1 MKALAWNAYGE
12 PDAVL
17 AVQDVAKPTDIPAGS
32 VLLRVS
38 AASLNP
44 VDKIRV
50 TGGLKAMR
58 ADTFPAV
65 LGYDVSG
72 TIESLGEG
80 VTEWTVGDA
89 VAARTQSGG
98 PQPGT
103 IAEFAVVHAAQLA
116 KKPENVGHND
126 AASLGLAGQ
135 TALQALRRAGC
146 KEGSKVFISGGA
158 GGVGTLAIQ
167 IAKIL
172 GAATVATTASPGAK
186 TDLCKSLGA
195 DVVINYR
202 EAKFE
207 EELKDYDVCFD
218 TTGESEK
225 CAMILKSGGK
235 TVTVAGT
242 PTSEAIEEASGS
254 APNFV
259 VRSFLW
265 MGRQSAAENAHTA
278 KGCVWNYMFLK
289 NTGTDM
295 AQLLIWTS
303 EGKIKT
309 IIPEDQIWPLSKAKE
324 AADKSFSGRAM
335 GKVIV
340 TVP

>member
-1 MKALAWNAYGE
+1 
-12 PDAVL
+12 
-17 AVQDVAKPTDIPAGS
+17 
-32 VLLRVS
+32 VS

-72 TIESLGEG
+72 IIESVGEG
-80 VTEWTVGDA
+80 VTDWAVGDA
-89 VAARTQSGG
+89 VAARAQSGD

-103 IAEFAVVHAAQLA
+103 IAEFAVLSANQLA
-116 KKPENVGHND
+116 KKPDNVSHND

-146 KEGSKVFISGGA
+146 KQGSKVFISGGA

-167 IAKIL
+167 IAKEL

-186 TDLCKSLGA
+186 TELCKSLGA

-207 EELKDYDVCFD
+207 EELNDYDICFD

-225 CAMILKSGGK
+225 CARILKAGGK

-242 PTSEAIEEASGS
+242 PTVEAISEVSGGS
-254 APNFV
+254 PNFI

-278 KGCVWNYMFLK
+278 KGCEWDYMFLQM
-289 NTGTDM
+289 TAVDM
-295 AQLLIWTS
+295 ATLLAWVS

-309 IIPEDQIWPLSKAKE
+309 VIPEDQVWPLSKAKE
-324 AADKSFSGRAM
+324 AVDKSFSGRAM
-335 GKVIV
+335 GKVII